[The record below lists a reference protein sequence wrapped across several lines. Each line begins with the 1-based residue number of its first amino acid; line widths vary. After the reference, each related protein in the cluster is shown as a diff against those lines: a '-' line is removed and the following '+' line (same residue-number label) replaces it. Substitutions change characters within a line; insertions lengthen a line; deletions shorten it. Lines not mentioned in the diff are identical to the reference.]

1 MIADKVLKSNVI
13 YTGVSN
19 EIISGGVAVSG
30 NRIIAVAGDDEIDGY
45 IGKDTEVYEYRDKL
59 IMPGIIDNHV
69 HVTMGAMMH
78 DNDLSLE
85 GTKSAEEC
93 AAMVKD
99 YLEKNP
105 ETSLL
110 VASGWMVSAWDNNE
124 LPRKEMLD

>member
-59 IMPGIIDNHV
+59 DNAGDHRQSCTC
-69 HVTMGAMMH
+69 HYGR
-78 DNDLSLE
+78 ND
-85 GTKSAEEC
+85 A
-93 AAMVKD
+93 
-99 YLEKNP
+99 
-105 ETSLL
+105 
-110 VASGWMVSAWDNNE
+110 
-124 LPRKEMLD
+124 

>member
-1 MIADKVLKSNVI
+1 
-13 YTGVSN
+13 
-19 EIISGGVAVSG
+19 
-30 NRIIAVAGDDEIDGY
+30 
-45 IGKDTEVYEYRDKL
+45 
-59 IMPGIIDNHV
+59 MPGIIDNHV

-110 VASGWMVSAWDNNE
+110 VASGWMVSAWDKPMNCRARRLLDE
-124 LPRKEMLD
+124 ISTEIPICLSTADGWLLLGKFQGTGDVRIHQRKHN